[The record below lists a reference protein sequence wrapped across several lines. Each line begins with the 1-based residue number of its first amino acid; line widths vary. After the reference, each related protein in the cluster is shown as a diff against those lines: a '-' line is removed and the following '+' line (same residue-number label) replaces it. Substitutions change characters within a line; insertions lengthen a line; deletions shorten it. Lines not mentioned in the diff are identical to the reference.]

1 MNDII
6 MASLPI
12 FHIFSSHYCSHYFCS
27 HITTFLQQK
36 CPNFGPRSRLRRMA
50 VKSVTGQHI
59 NDSFNSSR
67 CLSENPLELMRIP
80 WSWWESLGADGNP
93 LKLMG
98 ISQGKRKILDPK
110 SVLGRDR
117 LAPRRHEH
125 QLEMSTPTLIK
136 KKAGHTILLHTTH
149 KLLHYLVIH

>member
-1 MNDII
+1 
-6 MASLPI
+6 
-12 FHIFSSHYCSHYFCS
+12 
-27 HITTFLQQK
+27 
-36 CPNFGPRSRLRRMA
+36 
-50 VKSVTGQHI
+50 
-59 NDSFNSSR
+59 
-67 CLSENPLELMRIP
+67 
-80 WSWWESLGADGNP
+80 
-93 LKLMG
+93 MG

-149 KLLHYLVIH
+149 KLLHYLVIQYLFLNITHLKIPNYPISLKYLQKYHGELFTHSSPTFFLDPDPPLSPPWARERFSSRSLAPCSGLVYANEAMKDLE